1 MSSASEHHFYFADY
15 EILVGGRFCI
25 RGETT
30 LDYAPPDAE
39 GFDPAELV
47 ERIRSQVASERGVE
61 RDEVRIRHLSR
72 L

>member
-1 MSSASEHHFYFADY
+1 MDSADTHHFYFADY

-25 RGETT
+25 RGQAT
-30 LDYAPPDAE
+30 LDYAPTDTTP
-39 GFDPAELV
+39 FDPAELV
-47 ERIRSQVASERGVE
+47 ERLRRRIADERGVE